1 MSQSKINE
9 TSERIASLEA
19 SHSSHELVCAERYA
33 GIISRITRM
42 ELFLVSTM
50 VVLLTG
56 MGSVIWN
63 VIIDK

>member
-42 ELFLVSTM
+42 ELFLVTAM
-50 VVLLTG
+50 TIMLTG
-56 MGSVIWN
+56 MGSVVWN
-63 VIIDK
+63 VIVNK